1 MMYSPQEAL
10 LSSSIYFMFM
20 AFSFIISFLIG
31 RYIILRTNR
40 TIGEAQGVSLFSH
53 FLLFLMNVGAWWFPH
68 AFYNLLIFEFFSIT
82 FISIVVFIVSEF
94 VLYIWLKAIYR
105 KVIHKGEV
113 FKR

>member
-40 TIGEAQGVSLFSH
+40 TLGEAQGMALFSH

-68 AFYNLLIFEFFSIT
+68 AFYSLLIFEFFFTT
-82 FISIVVFIVSEF
+82 FISIVVFIVSEL
-94 VLYIWLKAIYR
+94 VLYIWLKTIYR

-113 FKR
+113 FKK